1 MPGRVS
7 PFPIGP
13 GGFNGNCEF
22 PGRRPVFRHG
32 MIAPTMP
39 SAIPKWTLP
48 VLAIVYLIVSNL
60 AFAHGSPGID
70 SVAMAILTIVIVL
83 SIRGRHRILLRLAVS
98 AIGILLIAGVATHKL
113 SAMPL
118 LLPPILL
125 PGALAWAFGQTLM
138 AGQVPLVERLARAVH
153 APEPLTDEMI
163 VYTRRVTLC
172 WALLLGLIALG
183 NAILA
188 ANMSP
193 GGFLEAG
200 NLRAPWP
207 VTPAFFGRLSN
218 IATYLLIGGLFVVE
232 YAVRLIRFPDYRF
245 RNPKLFFQRIRSR
258 LPEILA
264 TYRRE

>member
-1 MPGRVS
+1 
-7 PFPIGP
+7 
-13 GGFNGNCEF
+13 
-22 PGRRPVFRHG
+22 
-32 MIAPTMP
+32 MP

-48 VLAIVYLIVSNL
+48 ILAIVYLIASNL

-70 SVAMAILTIVIVL
+70 SVAMAILTIAIVL
-83 SIRGRHRILLRLAVS
+83 SIRGRHRIVLRLAVT
-98 AIGILLIAGVATHKL
+98 AIGILLIVGVAMRKL

-138 AGQVPLVERLARAVH
+138 VGQIPLVERLASAVH
-153 APEPLTDEMI
+153 APEALTDEMI

-172 WALLLGLIALG
+172 WAVLLGAIALG

-207 VTPAFFGRLSN
+207 VTPAFFGSLSN
-218 IATYLLIGGLFVVE
+218 LATYLLIGGLFVAE
-232 YAVRLIRFPDYRF
+232 YVVRLIRFPDYRF
-245 RNPKLFFQRIRSR
+245 RNPKHFFQRIRAR

>member
-1 MPGRVS
+1 
-7 PFPIGP
+7 
-13 GGFNGNCEF
+13 
-22 PGRRPVFRHG
+22 

-39 SAIPKWTLP
+39 AAIPKWTLP
-48 VLAIVYLIVSNL
+48 VLAIVYLIASNL

-83 SIRGRHRILLRLAVS
+83 SIRGRHRIVLRLGVT
-98 AIGILLIAGVATHKL
+98 AIGMLLIAGVATRKL

-125 PGALAWAFGQTLM
+125 PGALAWAFGQTLV

-153 APEPLTDEMI
+153 APEPLNDEMI

-172 WALLLGLIALG
+172 WALLLGVIALG

-193 GGFLEAG
+193 GGFLEAA

-207 VTPAFFGRLSN
+207 VSPAFFGRLSN

-245 RNPKLFFQRIRSR
+245 RNPKLFFARIRSR